1 MKYLILIIVMFL
13 YVSSAK
19 SEQLADKCDFFENK
33 LNATL
38 EVKEEITN
46 WLPHIM
52 NRTNIKNIKFHTLRF
67 KNKIDYYGIRISHGK
82 ISFNFCHPHFIS
94 TDGILIEKKLMVNN
108 GFTSIQEE
116 LVFSILTSYNC
127 GNPCS
132 NSLVYTVSMP
142 LDDLNGVADFRGL
155 TIREHRYISTW
166 YVDHLTFNEAYGL
179 HKKLELDL
187 YWRGKWYKVE

>member
-1 MKYLILIIVMFL
+1 MKYLILVIVMFL

-19 SEQLADKCDFFENK
+19 SEQLADECNFFEKK

-46 WLPHIM
+46 WLPHVM

-67 KNKIDYYGIRISHGK
+67 KDQIGYYGIRISYGD

-108 GFTSIQEE
+108 GFTSSKEK
-116 LVFSILTSYNC
+116 LVFSILSSYNC

-155 TIREHRYISTW
+155 KIREHRTISTW

-187 YWRGKWYKVE
+187 YWKGNWYKVD

>member
-1 MKYLILIIVMFL
+1 MKYLISVIIIFL
-13 YVSSAK
+13 LVSAAK
-19 SEQLADKCDFFENK
+19 SEQLADECNFFEKK

-46 WLPHIM
+46 WLPHVM

-67 KNKIDYYGIRISHGK
+67 KDQIGYYGIRISYGD
-82 ISFNFCHPHFIS
+82 ILFNFCHPHFIS
-94 TDGILIEKKLMVNN
+94 TDGILIEKKFMVNN
-108 GFTSIQEE
+108 GFTSSKEK
-116 LVFSILTSYNC
+116 LVFSILSSYNC

-142 LDDLNGVADFRGL
+142 LDDLNRVADFRGL
-155 TIREHRYISTW
+155 TIREHHTISTW

-187 YWRGKWYKVE
+187 YWKGNWYKID

>member
-1 MKYLILIIVMFL
+1 MKYLISAIIIFL
-13 YVSSAK
+13 LVSGAK
-19 SEQLADKCDFFENK
+19 SEQLADECKFFENK

-46 WLPHIM
+46 WLPHVM
-52 NRTNIKNIKFHTLRF
+52 NRTNIKNIKFQTLRF
-67 KNKIDYYGIRISHGK
+67 KDQIGYYGIRISYED

-108 GFTSIQEE
+108 GFTSSKEK
-116 LVFSILTSYNC
+116 LVFSILSSYNC

-142 LDDLNGVADFRGL
+142 LDDLNGVADYSGL
-155 TIREHRYISTW
+155 TIREHRTISTW

>member
-1 MKYLILIIVMFL
+1 MKYLISILLIFFF
-13 YVSSAK
+13 VSSAK
-19 SEQLADKCDFFENK
+19 SEQLADECIFFENK

-46 WLPHIM
+46 WLPHVM
-52 NRTNIKNIKFHTLRF
+52 NRTNIKNIKFHKLRF
-67 KNKIDYYGIRISHGK
+67 KDQIDYYGIKISYGET
-82 ISFNFCHPHFIS
+82 SFNFCYPHYIAP
-94 TDGILIEKKLMVNN
+94 TGILIETKLMVNN
-108 GFTSIQEE
+108 GFTSSKQN

-155 TIREHRYISTW
+155 TKREHRTISTW
-166 YVDHLTFNEAYGL
+166 YVDHLTFSEAYGL

-187 YWRGKWYKVE
+187 YWKGNWYKVD

>member
-1 MKYLILIIVMFL
+1 MKYLISAIIIFL
-13 YVSSAK
+13 LVSGAK
-19 SEQLADKCDFFENK
+19 SEQLADECKFFENK

-46 WLPHIM
+46 WLPHVM
-52 NRTNIKNIKFHTLRF
+52 NRTNIKNIKFQTLRF
-67 KNKIDYYGIRISHGK
+67 KDQIGYYGIRISYED

-108 GFTSIQEE
+108 GFTSSKEK
-116 LVFSILTSYNC
+116 LVFSILSSYNC

-142 LDDLNGVADFRGL
+142 LDDLNGFADYSGL
-155 TIREHRYISTW
+155 TIREHRTISTW

>member
-1 MKYLILIIVMFL
+1 MKYLILVIVMFL

-19 SEQLADKCDFFENK
+19 SEQLADECNFFEKK

-46 WLPHIM
+46 WLPHVM

-67 KNKIDYYGIRISHGK
+67 KDQIGYYGIRISYGD

-108 GFTSIQEE
+108 GFTSSKEK
-116 LVFSILTSYNC
+116 LVFSILSSYNC

-155 TIREHRYISTW
+155 TIREHRTISTW

-187 YWRGKWYKVE
+187 YWKGNWYKVD